1 VIDLTATQ
9 LAQAVQR
16 GELSAE
22 AVTRFF
28 LARIGRFNPQLNAF
42 IDVHEQ
48 HALETAR
55 AVDLKR
61 ARGEALGLLAG
72 VPVGIKDNI
81 CVRGEATRCA
91 SKILG
96 SYAPPYDAHVVE
108 RVRAEDGI
116 PVGRCNMDEFAMGSS
131 NENSAFGPVK
141 NPWDTARSPGG
152 SSGGSAA
159 ACAARLVPLALGS
172 DTGGSVRQPASFCG
186 VTAIKPTYGRV
197 SRYGLVAFAS
207 SLDQVGPFGRDA
219 RDAQLLLRAIAG
231 HDGRDATSAERP
243 LGDAYAAA
251 QPDVR
256 GLRIG
261 VVRDLDRAGN
271 SDSVNALFDAALDQ
285 LRAAGATLV
294 DVTLPHA
301 KYAVATYYVIAT
313 AEASSNLARFDGMR
327 FGTRV
332 VGSDLTA
339 TYGATRTQGFGPE
352 VQRRIMLGTY
362 ALSAGYYEAFYLKAQ
377 KVRTLIAQDFHTA
390 FASCDVLATPTAP
403 TPAFALGEKVK
414 DPLAMY
420 LADIYT
426 LPPSL
431 SGVPAI
437 SAPVG
442 FSADGLPV
450 GIQLSA
456 PMFEEARLVRVS
468 HAIEA
473 ACGAAERTPPAFA

>member
-1 VIDLTATQ
+1 
-9 LAQAVQR
+9 
-16 GELSAE
+16 
-22 AVTRFF
+22 
-28 LARIGRFNPQLNAF
+28 
-42 IDVHEQ
+42 
-48 HALETAR
+48 
-55 AVDLKR
+55 
-61 ARGEALGLLAG
+61 
-72 VPVGIKDNI
+72 
-81 CVRGEATRCA
+81 
-91 SKILG
+91 
-96 SYAPPYDAHVVE
+96 
-108 RVRAEDGI
+108 
-116 PVGRCNMDEFAMGSS
+116 
-131 NENSAFGPVK
+131 
-141 NPWDTARSPGG
+141 
-152 SSGGSAA
+152 
-159 ACAARLVPLALGS
+159 
-172 DTGGSVRQPASFCG
+172 
-186 VTAIKPTYGRV
+186 
-197 SRYGLVAFAS
+197 
-207 SLDQVGPFGRDA
+207 
-219 RDAQLLLRAIAG
+219 
-231 HDGRDATSAERP
+231 
-243 LGDAYAAA
+243 
-251 QPDVR
+251 
-256 GLRIG
+256 
-261 VVRDLDRAGN
+261 
-271 SDSVNALFDAALDQ
+271 
-285 LRAAGATLV
+285 
-294 DVTLPHA
+294 
-301 KYAVATYYVIAT
+301 
-313 AEASSNLARFDGMR
+313 MR